1 MLTNELEGVNKD
13 VYKTDWQWQEGE
25 YTVTRTNMWTA
36 PGCHNGCSVLYYTKD
51 GKVEKIEGDPLSPYN
66 QGRLCMRCLDVVE
79 TFYHPDRLKYPPK
92 RVGERGENK
101 WERIT
106 WDEAYDDIVE
116 HVKQIWEDYGP
127 ESILSIQGTG
137 RNICWQTPYLSYA
150 AFGSPNFTLGF
161 LSGDACYLPRTTIG
175 HCFMGD
181 FFVADCSQHLE
192 KRYADPEYVY
202 PEYMLIVG
210 NNALVS
216 NGDGFFGHWI
226 IDVMKQGGTK
236 LIVLDPSCTWLASKA
251 EVWLQVRPGTDAA
264 VVIAML
270 GVMIEEDLYDHD
282 FVENWCYGFDELA
295 ERCKEYPVER
305 AAEIA
310 GVDAEDI
317 RTAARLFAKGNPSTI
332 QWGLKVDQTV
342 CGIPL
347 AQALL
352 SMGAI
357 CGDIDVPG
365 GMMIP
370 RCAYDIP
377 DSYGC
382 GMWNLSDE
390 MLGKM
395 LGVETSPLH
404 ALGFDPTANGD
415 TALNAIETGEPYP
428 IRMIFIQSTNPI
440 ANMASDA
447 PRVYK
452 AMKSVWYNVAVE
464 VFMTPTAIA
473 CADIVL
479 PCGMSCERNSARVWW
494 WPLRSIVKVSDYYE
508 AKSDEQIIL
517 ELGKR
522 LNPRLFPWNNDI
534 ELMTWWIQSGNRFHA
549 GWPHKTDETFPEL
562 REKVI
567 DWPDDWAYRK
577 HERGWLRDDGQPGFN
592 TNTGKCELYN
602 TLFEAWGF
610 DPLPYFEEPPES
622 PVSTPE
628 LFKEYPYVLTTG
640 ARTWEYFHSEER
652 QVPRLRESHPDPLVD
667 LNPETA
673 EKLGVTAGDWIWIE
687 NMRGKCK
694 QRVRLNASLKTDTV
708 RAEHGWWFPET
719 EGAEPNLFGV
729 FDSNINN
736 LTVQGVTG
744 PTLYGAPY
752 ANQICKIYPVTKEN
766 DESISEK
773 VALHGEAK

>member
-1 MLTNELEGVNKD
+1 
-13 VYKTDWQWQEGE
+13 
-25 YTVTRTNMWTA
+25 
-36 PGCHNGCSVLYYTKD
+36 
-51 GKVEKIEGDPLSPYN
+51 
-66 QGRLCMRCLDVVE
+66 
-79 TFYHPDRLKYPPK
+79 
-92 RVGERGENK
+92 
-101 WERIT
+101 
-106 WDEAYDDIVE
+106 
-116 HVKQIWEDYGP
+116 
-127 ESILSIQGTG
+127 
-137 RNICWQTPYLSYA
+137 
-150 AFGSPNFTLGF
+150 
-161 LSGDACYLPRTTIG
+161 
-175 HCFMGD
+175 
-181 FFVADCSQHLE
+181 
-192 KRYADPEYVY
+192 
-202 PEYMLIVG
+202 
-210 NNALVS
+210 
-216 NGDGFFGHWI
+216 
-226 IDVMKQGGTK
+226 MKEGGTK
-236 LIVLDPSCTWLASKA
+236 LLVLDPSCTWLASKA
-251 EVWLQVRPGTDAA
+251 EVWLPVRPGTDAA

-270 GVMIEEDLYDHD
+270 GVIIEEDLYDHD

-295 ERCKEYPVER
+295 ERCKEYPVEL

-310 GVDAEDI
+310 GVEAEDI
-317 RTAARLFAKGNPSTI
+317 RKAARLFASGNPSTI

-347 AQALL
+347 AQGLL

-395 LGVETSPLH
+395 LGVDTSPLH

-415 TALNAIETGEPYP
+415 TVLNAIETGEPYP
-428 IRMIFIQSTNPI
+428 IRMLFIQSTNTF
-440 ANMASDA
+440 ANMSSEA
-447 PRVYK
+447 PRVYR
-452 AMKSVWYNVAVE
+452 AMRSVDYNVVVD
-464 VFMTPTAIA
+464 VFMTPTAVA

-494 WPLRSIVKVSDYYE
+494 WPLRSIVKVGDYYE

-522 LNPRLFPWNNDI
+522 LNPRLFPWETDV

-577 HERGWLRDDGQPGFN
+577 YELGWLRDDGQPGFN
-592 TNTGKCELYN
+592 TNTGRCELYN
-602 TLFEAWGF
+602 TLFDAWGF
-610 DPLPYFEEPPES
+610 DPLPYYEEPPES

-628 LFKEYPYVLTTG
+628 LFEEYPYVLTTG

-652 QVPRLRESHPDPLVD
+652 MVPRLRESHPDPLVD
-667 LNPETA
+667 LHPDTA
-673 EKLGVTAGDWIWIE
+673 AKIGVTEGDWIWVE

-694 QRVRLNASLKTDTV
+694 QRVRFNASLKLDTV
-708 RAEHGWWFPET
+708 RAEHGWWFPEQ

-766 DESISEK
+766 DCSPSEI
-773 VALHGEAK
+773 VTREGGF